1 MEQGFETLLE
11 APVMEDAPR
20 ISLSV
25 IIPVRDSSAHLRH
38 CLEALLASQCPP
50 REILVVDDGSMEPL
64 PAVAYQP
71 PCRIL
76 TSSQGIGSY
85 AARNQGAAAAE
96 GEVLVFIDAD
106 VVVGRETLGFI
117 RRRMEEDPQLSAVFG
132 CYDDAPADTGLVSQY
147 RNLLHA
153 YIHRTSRPQ
162 ASTFWTGCGAIRREV
177 FEEFGGF
184 ALDRQ
189 FMRDVELGIRLWRA
203 RRRILLDASLLVKH
217 RKRWTLGG
225 MLRTDVLHRG
235 AHWTEIVLHER
246 SMPNDL
252 NLRFSERACVVA
264 VFSMV
269 AVATAAAGNLVFP
282 ARGVETLGLFLAAY
296 AALNLRFFKFLGR
309 VKGLRF
315 AVRSVPLH
323 FIYHFSCGLGF
334 LIGLGRHLAE
344 RERLSRA
351 GAAVQLQGGD

>member
-85 AARNQGAAAAE
+85 AARNQGAATAE

-106 VVVGRETLGFI
+106 VVVGPETLGFI
-117 RRRMEEDPQLSAVFG
+117 RRRMEEDPQLSAVFGCYEARIRRRVVVAPKHCRELEDPQLSAVFG

-153 YIHRTSRPQ
+153 YIH
-162 ASTFWTGCGAIRREV
+162 
-177 FEEFGGF
+177 
-184 ALDRQ
+184 
-189 FMRDVELGIRLWRA
+189 
-203 RRRILLDASLLVKH
+203 
-217 RKRWTLGG
+217 
-225 MLRTDVLHRG
+225 
-235 AHWTEIVLHER
+235 
-246 SMPNDL
+246 
-252 NLRFSERACVVA
+252 
-264 VFSMV
+264 
-269 AVATAAAGNLVFP
+269 
-282 ARGVETLGLFLAAY
+282 
-296 AALNLRFFKFLGR
+296 
-309 VKGLRF
+309 
-315 AVRSVPLH
+315 
-323 FIYHFSCGLGF
+323 
-334 LIGLGRHLAE
+334 
-344 RERLSRA
+344 
-351 GAAVQLQGGD
+351 